1 MAPFKSMSKK
11 IWQYKVYEMLKDS
24 VKIYYIINQIKLV
37 LFNDFAFYKIKDK
50 IYFFKTKS
58 SVSSRSKELWAWPEL
73 DLCWAWAWQN
83 ITIVGWPDWILY
95 FVITIA
101 LWFWNSVLKYFV
113 NWPITHHTNQSS
125 GSTSENKWHFLDKIG
140 TILKLYIFVN

>member
-50 IYFFKTKS
+50 IQLLKTVNRPNQVLAPGLKS
-58 SVSSRSKELWAWPEL
+58 FELDLSWTYVGPEL
-73 DLCWAWAWQN
+73 D
-83 ITIVGWPDWILY
+83 
-95 FVITIA
+95 
-101 LWFWNSVLKYFV
+101 
-113 NWPITHHTNQSS
+113 
-125 GSTSENKWHFLDKIG
+125 KI
-140 TILKLYIFVN
+140 